1 MAGQIFERIEKK
13 FMLTREQLES
23 LKPILD
29 KYMSPDKFTDYTIC
43 NIYFDTDNFQL
54 VRTSLEKPK
63 YKEKLR
69 LRSYGVPT
77 EDQEVF
83 LELKKKYAGIVYKRR
98 VAMKMSEARKYL
110 YEDKTPEIEMNFA
123 NKQIL
128 KEIDYAKKLYGLKPK
143 AFIGYDRV
151 ALHGNEN
158 SDLRV
163 TFDNAIRAREND
175 LELTHGD
182 MGEHLLPEG
191 KTLMEVKIPGAMP
204 MWMAN
209 AFAEL
214 DINMISFSKY
224 GTYYQQHLAERTGRE
239 AKIIALKQ
247 FNAIELRK
255 NGEAEALIHVGTA
268 GRRAMA

>member
-13 FMLTREQLES
+13 FMLSSEQLEK
-23 LKPILD
+23 LQPVLD

-54 VRTSLEKPK
+54 IRTSLEKPK

-98 VAMKMSEARKYL
+98 VSMKMSEARKYL
-110 YEDKTPEIEMNFA
+110 YEDKTPENGMNFA

-151 ALHGNEN
+151 ALH
-158 SDLRV
+158 
-163 TFDNAIRAREND
+163 
-175 LELTHGD
+175 
-182 MGEHLLPEG
+182 
-191 KTLMEVKIPGAMP
+191 
-204 MWMAN
+204 
-209 AFAEL
+209 
-214 DINMISFSKY
+214 
-224 GTYYQQHLAERTGRE
+224 
-239 AKIIALKQ
+239 
-247 FNAIELRK
+247 
-255 NGEAEALIHVGTA
+255 
-268 GRRAMA
+268 

>member
-1 MAGQIFERIEKK
+1 
-13 FMLTREQLES
+13 
-23 LKPILD
+23 
-29 KYMSPDKFTDYTIC
+29 
-43 NIYFDTDNFQL
+43 
-54 VRTSLEKPK
+54 
-63 YKEKLR
+63 
-69 LRSYGVPT
+69 
-77 EDQEVF
+77 
-83 LELKKKYAGIVYKRR
+83 
-98 VAMKMSEARKYL
+98 
-110 YEDKTPEIEMNFA
+110 
-123 NKQIL
+123 
-128 KEIDYAKKLYGLKPK
+128 
-143 AFIGYDRV
+143 V

-204 MWMAN
+204 MWMAQ

-214 DINMISFSKY
+214 DISMMSFSKY
-224 GTYYQQHLAERTGRE
+224 GTYYQQHFAERTGRE

-255 NGEAEALIHVGTA
+255 NGEAEALNHVGIA
-268 GRRAMA
+268 GHRAMA